1 MIAFLFSGQG
11 SQYVGMGKDLY
22 VNSPL
27 AREVFDRADSVLNYA
42 LSRLCF
48 SGPQEELDRTE
59 NTQPAILTAS
69 VAACQVL
76 KSNGIFPDVVA
87 GFSLGEYSAL
97 VCAEVLDFQ
106 EAVVLVR
113 QRGIYMQQAVPEGL
127 GGMAAV
133 LGLETP
139 AVEEVLRDLKDTGV
153 IGIANYNCPGQIVI
167 SGEKAALE
175 AAIPKLLERGA
186 KRVIPL
192 RVSGPFHT
200 LLMEPAAEKLRRDLS
215 RLKLREP
222 KYPIISNVTA
232 DYVRDASHLRE
243 LLPQQV
249 KSSVLWEMTIRKM
262 IADGVDVFV
271 EIGPGSTLRGFV
283 KKIDKSVKLLN
294 VEDMASLAKTMESI
308 N

>member
-1 MIAFLFSGQG
+1 
-11 SQYVGMGKDLY
+11 
-22 VNSPL
+22 
-27 AREVFDRADSVLNYA
+27 
-42 LSRLCF
+42 
-48 SGPQEELDRTE
+48 
-59 NTQPAILTAS
+59 
-69 VAACQVL
+69 
-76 KSNGIFPDVVA
+76 
-87 GFSLGEYSAL
+87 
-97 VCAEVLDFQ
+97 
-106 EAVVLVR
+106 

>member
-22 VNSPL
+22 DNSPL
-27 AREVFDRADSVLNYA
+27 AREVFDQADSVLNYA

>member
-1 MIAFLFSGQG
+1 
-11 SQYVGMGKDLY
+11 
-22 VNSPL
+22 
-27 AREVFDRADSVLNYA
+27 
-42 LSRLCF
+42 
-48 SGPQEELDRTE
+48 
-59 NTQPAILTAS
+59 
-69 VAACQVL
+69 
-76 KSNGIFPDVVA
+76 
-87 GFSLGEYSAL
+87 
-97 VCAEVLDFQ
+97 
-106 EAVVLVR
+106 
-113 QRGIYMQQAVPEGL
+113 
-127 GGMAAV
+127 
-133 LGLETP
+133 
-139 AVEEVLRDLKDTGV
+139 
-153 IGIANYNCPGQIVI
+153 
-167 SGEKAALE
+167 
-175 AAIPKLLERGA
+175 
-186 KRVIPL
+186 
-192 RVSGPFHT
+192 
-200 LLMEPAAEKLRRDLS
+200 MEPAAEKLRRDLS